1 MMHSSEQEVTQA
13 LEVFLDTITRLAHRA
28 ALEAVRLAFVSNHRH
43 GRGAAPPGAAER
55 RAAIAA
61 EMDRVVAYLREHPGS
76 SARQLALHLSLD
88 ASKIRRLLRRL
99 VANALI
105 HTEEAERTRRQIGS
119 HGRTYTAVAAHGTP
133 VGTQPKSTPVMEPE
147 HAHTM
152 EPEHAH
158 TMAPE
163 QGHTTPLEPSHMIAA
178 AEYGHAMPA
187 AEPAPPVVP
196 DPEPTCVVPPERP
209 VKLSRRTA
217 KLSRRTAVRAVV
229 V

>member
-43 GRGAAPPGAAER
+43 GRNASRGAAPPGAAER
-55 RAAIAA
+55 RAATAA

-105 HTEEAERTRRQIGS
+105 HTVEAEWPSRETGS

-133 VGTQPKSTPVMEPE
+133 VGTQPKSAPVM
-147 HAHTM
+147 A
-152 EPEHAH
+152 PEHAH

-163 QGHTTPLEPSHMIAA
+163 QGHTTPLEPAHMIAA

-187 AEPAPPVVP
+187 AEPAPAVVP

-217 KLSRRTAVRAVV
+217 VREVV